1 MQCSEQ
7 SGPKWFF
14 KMSAG
19 IINAAVPTHQ
29 LPESATSEKFFAS
42 TEKKLQENFC
52 PTKSF
57 SRNPSYITT
66 SVNVILFDNTIFIHW
81 WDSISR
87 PIAPVFSVS
96 GGDDSTG
103 PRRQDVRVH
112 EIVIFVFAR
121 NVYLFLF
128 FIMSAESEQL

>member
-1 MQCSEQ
+1 LQDTTKFTQIGIVGLKICHLATLMQCSEQ

-52 PTKSF
+52 PTKSLQEI
-57 SRNPSYITT
+57 R
-66 SVNVILFDNTIFIHW
+66 VI
-81 WDSISR
+81 
-87 PIAPVFSVS
+87 
-96 GGDDSTG
+96 
-103 PRRQDVRVH
+103 
-112 EIVIFVFAR
+112 
-121 NVYLFLF
+121 
-128 FIMSAESEQL
+128 